1 MKVSALNQAANSL
14 QNIIKQLDQAAD
26 YIEVLEAHLNRANQ
40 RLEFYEEHFGTYED
54 VQAQA
59 LAPSP
64 DAFDFTPSDIEELSA
79 QDTQELTDAQK
90 HAAYQLQ
97 LEAEQHASQEDT
109 YKPSK
114 Y

>member
-40 RLEFYEEHFGTYED
+40 RLEFYAEHFGSFED

-59 LAPSP
+59 AAPSP
-64 DAFDFTPSDIEELSA
+64 DAFDFTPSDTQELSA
-79 QDTQELTDAQK
+79 QDAQELTDAQK
-90 HAAYQLQ
+90 HAAYQLA
-97 LEAEQHASQEDT
+97 LEAEQHAAYEDL
-109 YKPSK
+109 YKPFK

>member
-1 MKVSALNQAANSL
+1 MTQSIFEIAQEALRTARKHIDTIQNDLEAAQALNN
-14 QNIIKQLDQAAD
+14 
-26 YIEVLEAHLNRANQ
+26 
-40 RLEFYEEHFGTYED
+40 RLEERLKFYEEHFGTYED

-79 QDTQELTDAQK
+79 QDAQELTAS
-90 HAAYQLQ
+90 YQLQ

-109 YKPSK
+109 YKPFK

>member
-1 MKVSALNQAANSL
+1 MID
-14 QNIIKQLDQAAD
+14 IIKAAQSAQNEIDLLVDLLQKMQARTNL
-26 YIEVLEAHLNRANQ
+26 LEEKLS
-40 RLEFYEEHFGTYED
+40 FYEEHFGTYED

-79 QDTQELTDAQK
+79 QDAQELTDAQK
-90 HAAYQLQ
+90 HASYQLQ
-97 LEAEQHASQEDT
+97 LEAEQHAAYEDL
-109 YKPSK
+109 YKPFK

>member
-1 MKVSALNQAANSL
+1 MTQSIFEIAQEALRTARKHIDTI
-14 QNIIKQLDQAAD
+14 QND
-26 YIEVLEAHLNRANQ
+26 LEAAQARTNL
-40 RLEFYEEHFGTYED
+40 LEEKLSFYQEHFGTYED

-59 LAPSP
+59 IAPSP

-79 QDTQELTDAQK
+79 QDAQELTDAQK

-97 LEAEQHASQEDT
+97 LEAEQHAAYEDL
-109 YKPSK
+109 YKPFK